1 MRHSSLLKVCPQR
14 PLRVKC
20 FTFQIHKPF
29 YTHFL
34 WYLTFS
40 CSAKTTHL
48 VKHIHLQI
56 FSASII
62 LVQNSPCKLNRY
74 GIFLDFWCHYL
85 QKRKTKII
93 MIQCWDYF
101 MFLHRQLSKGRGA
114 EWRILTSL
122 PPYPGES
129 LSGLHQTQRES
140 IQGTHPQLCIQTQW
154 LFLNQRMCNTLFK
167 TNKTTQT
174 HPPKKEN
181 ELKSYY
187 KFWAIIW
194 INVSLCL
201 VCSSK
206 TAETCLDRT
215 ICERTE
221 KSVLNW
227 KWLTLLINE
236 EIQIIS
242 DLS

>member
-140 IQGTHPQLCIQTQW
+140 KEPILNSAYRPSDCSLIKGCAIPYSKPTKQHKHTPQ
-154 LFLNQRMCNTLFK
+154 
-167 TNKTTQT
+167 
-174 HPPKKEN
+174 KK
-181 ELKSYY
+181 KM
-187 KFWAIIW
+187 
-194 INVSLCL
+194 
-201 VCSSK
+201 
-206 TAETCLDRT
+206 
-215 ICERTE
+215 
-221 KSVLNW
+221 NW
-227 KWLTLLINE
+227 KATINSE
-236 EIQIIS
+236 P
-242 DLS
+242 